1 MSKATWGRK
10 RFLEKVF
17 IYATSGEVDANMNVS
32 VRRFDAFTIL

>member
-1 MSKATWGRK
+1 MSGANWGRK

-17 IYATSGEVDANMNVS
+17 IHSTSGKVDANMNVS